1 MSRNRSGPSE
11 VNHTDISCARFDAT
25 FERWIREATLLLGP
39 LLKPETVYTTRSGMK
54 RDFGDLTMKA
64 QLILI
69 ASALLLVSNV
79 AGAQE
84 PSAPSAGAQ
93 EQQAPTAKMTGQDTM
108 GHMGGGMMG
117 GEDTMGHMGGGMMC
131 HGMKGHGMMGHGMF
145 KRMIFALMDTDGD
158 GTLSLE
164 EFQAAHAKIFK
175 AMDTNKDGKLTPA
188 EIEAFM
194 SGGSP
199 APNQ

>member
-1 MSRNRSGPSE
+1 
-11 VNHTDISCARFDAT
+11 
-25 FERWIREATLLLGP
+25 
-39 LLKPETVYTTRSGMK
+39 
-54 RDFGDLTMKA
+54 MKA

-69 ASALLLVSNV
+69 ASSLLLVSNV

-84 PSAPSAGAQ
+84 TNAPSAGAQ

-108 GHMGGGMMG
+108 GHMGGGMM
-117 GEDTMGHMGGGMMC
+117 EDTMGHMGAGMMC
-131 HGMKGHGMMGHGMF
+131 HGMKGRGMMGHGMF

-175 AMDTNKDGKLTPA
+175 AMDANNDGKLTSA
-188 EIEAFM
+188 EIEMFM
-194 SGGSP
+194 RGGSP
-199 APNQ
+199 ASNQ

>member
-1 MSRNRSGPSE
+1 MSLHALLMSFTEPMSRNRSGPSE

-108 GHMGGGMMG
+108 GHMGGGMM
-117 GEDTMGHMGGGMMC
+117 C